1 MPRNIFVVLWA
12 AAMFVLAA
20 GCAKAPPANV
30 AATVNGRPVTYAEL
44 EKQFQIQF
52 PPSGGIPGQN
62 SPGAPAN
69 DDQVQFQKLE
79 ILRGLIDNEIML
91 QRAEKA
97 NLLAT
102 DADVD
107 AKLNE
112 LKAPYTQEEFQRQL
126 NLRKM
131 SLDDL
136 KAQLRRDLSVQKL
149 FNKEITSNINIT
161 DKDVANFYAANQ
173 KSFNL
178 TEPQIHL
185 AQILVTPNADPNV
198 RNLKNDKAMNDDQAR
213 RKADTLLARIRQ
225 GEDFAQLAQNYS
237 EDPQTLGTGGDLG
250 FVPQSALDRANP
262 ELRKLVLSIPIG
274 QVSGVIKTQEGY
286 RIFKVLAKQPAGQRE
301 PTDPNV
307 QQQIRETLINRKDQ
321 LLRSAYIEVARNDA
335 KVVNYLARSIA
346 PGQEKK

>member
-1 MPRNIFVVLWA
+1 
-12 AAMFVLAA
+12 
-20 GCAKAPPANV
+20 
-30 AATVNGRPVTYAEL
+30 
-44 EKQFQIQF
+44 
-52 PPSGGIPGQN
+52 
-62 SPGAPAN
+62 
-69 DDQVQFQKLE
+69 VQFQKLE
-79 ILRGLIDNEIML
+79 ILRSLIDSEIML
-91 QRAEKA
+91 QRAEKS

-102 DADVD
+102 DTDVD

-161 DKDVANFYAANQ
+161 DKDVADFYAANQ

-178 TEPQIHL
+178 AEPQIHL
-185 AQILVTPNADPNV
+185 AQILVTAVPDPNV
-198 RNLKNDKAMNDDQAR
+198 RNLKNDKAQNDEQAR
-213 RKADTLLARIRQ
+213 RKAETLLARIRQ

-286 RIFKVLAKQPAGQRE
+286 RIFKVLAKQPQGQRDL
-301 PTDPNV
+301 TDPNV

-321 LLRSAYIEVARNDA
+321 LLRSAYIEVARNEA